1 VSGPERPGPPVL
13 LSDGGRALDVRQRMV
28 ATMTATYVVSGA
40 GGDIGRAVAERL
52 AERASR
58 AGPLTGWVN
67 NAAVFEDA
75 AVHVPAS

>member
-1 VSGPERPGPPVL
+1 
-13 LSDGGRALDVRQRMV
+13 MV